1 MEGPCVVDQ
10 DIHLIH
16 QGEQWID
23 YQISFRKLSML
34 SFVCTRT
41 RVANTSS
48 IPTSEEWTTAGFEPH
63 KLRCN
68 NVPDRYSC
76 TNTTGGGVCH
86 ADPNGTFID
95 KAACLP
101 VCMPHVHEK
110 LVPCN
115 ESMQTLKYCD
125 VRTQAPQSPTWV
137 PLHVVSASA
146 RDMGSWAVL

>member
-1 MEGPCVVDQ
+1 M
-10 DIHLIH
+10 HAH
-16 QGEQWID
+16 T
-23 YQISFRKLSML
+23 S
-34 SFVCTRT
+34 

-76 TNTTGGGVCH
+76 KNTTGGGVCH
-86 ADPNGTFID
+86 ADPNGSFID

-101 VCMPHVHEK
+101 VCMPQVHEK
-110 LVPCN
+110 PGLPCN

-137 PLHVVSASA
+137 PLHVVSVSA